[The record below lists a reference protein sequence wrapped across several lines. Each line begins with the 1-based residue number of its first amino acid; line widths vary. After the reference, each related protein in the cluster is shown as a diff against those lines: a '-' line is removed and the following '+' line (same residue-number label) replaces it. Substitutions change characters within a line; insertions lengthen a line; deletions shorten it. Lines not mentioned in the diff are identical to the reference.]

1 MRKIGVVDQII
12 KGIIIF
18 NLFSTIISFD
28 SFSRREECV
37 CN

>member
-1 MRKIGVVDQII
+1 MREIGVVDQII
-12 KGIIIF
+12 KGVIIF

-28 SFSRREECV
+28 NFSRSEECV